1 MNISRSKKLAAAL
14 TATFIVAGMM
24 APGPCSYAQNFTAEQ
39 LAEQYASCAAYYL
52 MISKADPKLE
62 KYAQFGVAA
71 ADNASRLA
79 TPEKAL
85 SLMAIETKR
94 FLRMMD
100 NDWSKAGPV
109 IESKAEPCKSL
120 MTISSD

>member
-1 MNISRSKKLAAAL
+1 MNVSRSTKLAAAL
-14 TATFIVAGMM
+14 KTALTVLGMM
-24 APGPCSYAQNFTAEQ
+24 TPVSFSFAQHFTAEQ

-52 MISKADPKLE
+52 MISKADPTLE

-79 TPEKAL
+79 SPERAL
-85 SLMAIETKR
+85 SLMAVETKR
-94 FLRMMD
+94 FLRMME